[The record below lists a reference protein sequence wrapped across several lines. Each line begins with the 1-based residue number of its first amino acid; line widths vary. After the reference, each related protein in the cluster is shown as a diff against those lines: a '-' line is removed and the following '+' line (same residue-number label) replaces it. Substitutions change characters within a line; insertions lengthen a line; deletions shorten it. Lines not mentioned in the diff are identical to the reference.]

1 MASRLTTTGLRQA
14 STLTPPASSGNGAQ
28 LPPNLN
34 VAATRFHQKTM
45 QNQGHTL
52 LSNRRTTL
60 LPLRRHVL
68 CRQVQT
74 HHGLQLF

>member
-1 MASRLTTTGLRQA
+1 MVWLIDSTTCELISRRIVGVAQQREDKRHRLR
-14 STLTPPASSGNGAQ
+14 S
-28 LPPNLN
+28 
-34 VAATRFHQKTM
+34 H
-45 QNQGHTL
+45 
-52 LSNRRTTL
+52 RRTA